1 LAIFNDMATQLAPP
15 QKTRLSDPLTGFP
28 TRRELI
34 ADLEVALDPTSSPSV
49 LAVFDLVGWSDYRE
63 TFGEQASDQLTARL
77 AHRFASVVHL
87 ARSAKPF
94 GNLSLPL
101 GLCYRARQ
109 DEFCALINM
118 PLDNVRHM
126 LDDATEALTD
136 EGRAVSVT
144 AECGAVV
151 LPEEAEDAVDALTL
165 ASERLT
171 IATDRNRRRDAW
183 QSS

>member
-1 LAIFNDMATQLAPP
+1 MANLLAPP
-15 QKTRLSDPLTGFP
+15 KPTRISDPLTGFP
-28 TRRELI
+28 TRQDLI
-34 ADLEVALDPTSSPSV
+34 ADLEVALDPSSSPSV
-49 LAVFDLVGWSDYRE
+49 LAVFDLVGWSGYRE
-63 TFGEQASDQLTARL
+63 IFGELASDQLTARL

-94 GNLSLPL
+94 GSVNLPL

-118 PLDNVRHM
+118 PLENVRHM

-136 EGRAVSVT
+136 EGRSVFVT

-171 IATDRNRRRDAW
+171 VATGRNRRRDAR
-183 QSS
+183 QSL